1 MSKAI
6 DGAII
11 LGVAGAMFL
20 AMDFATGGLGALAN
34 TPLFFDLMLAV
45 AGGGVSMEG
54 GAIAEALT
62 SNRGMNISTR
72 TAAGLRQI
80 IYGQQR
86 VGGTIVYKST
96 TGAGGSGGN
105 YVMNYIIPV
114 ATHTIDSYINIY
126 LDGRQLFFAQNGN
139 SANIGCGHVSTP
151 PTTVVTTSG
160 GVVTGIT
167 ATGGSGFSNVKATR
181 YRVFI
186 SGGGG
191 SGAEAW
197 ATNAGAGGYGTTFV
211 PGAWTVTMVT
221 GGSGYTSTPQ
231 ADLQG
236 KYVFGGSAA
245 ADEQDPTQVNYG
257 LGYGIGPG
265 GVHYN
270 FANKAFCEVRF
281 GDQPAGDYMASL
293 TANDSQYP
301 TTARGG
307 GIAYL
312 YLNVGYDTTQFPGEP
327 EIRVTVN
334 GKNTIWDPRTSTY
347 GFSTNWALQV
357 ADVITDPIFGL
368 GDPSVNQAQLIV
380 CDQMVLTSQGNE
392 FNFSQHIHYDTSTS
406 PGDALAMMMP
416 AAAGKLTR
424 VGGQWNI
431 VPAYWQGVSFAFD
444 ESTLTDAISWSPNR
458 SFKDLVN
465 CVNGTYTAPNYP
477 YALTGDL
484 YDKAGWYYG
493 VTNNLWPYAW
503 QPTSFPQYAADV
515 LHGYSS
521 NQFLAEDGGIM
532 LPMELTLRAVISVV
546 QAQRVA
552 KINMMRNRQQGTG
565 TFPMSLAAWQAQPID
580 VMNFTM
586 GAMGWSGKYLEF
598 DKIKMVAEPVK
609 GAGGEDGALALSCS
623 VSVQETDPSVYEW
636 SITEELTPEDITSM
650 AMQMPNTPAPPSSMT
665 VTSSAGTALIGADG
679 NVTPR
684 ALVSWTAPADNT
696 VTQIQVQYQAVGA
709 TTWLSAGIVDVS
721 LFQTFVTGVVAGSA
735 YNFQIRSLRPSGT
748 FSTWVT
754 ASDTMSITL
763 SISAT
768 SGVIVA
774 PSGTLTTA
782 VTGATADIVVAPFT
796 ATVGSLSVACLT
808 AGAVT
813 IPSLV
818 QSTLYYV
825 YYTDVTFSGGA
836 ITPVAT
842 IHTSDFLGKL
852 GYFLIGS
859 ITTA

>member
-1 MSKAI
+1 
-6 DGAII
+6 
-11 LGVAGAMFL
+11 
-20 AMDFATGGLGALAN
+20 
-34 TPLFFDLMLAV
+34 
-45 AGGGVSMEG
+45 
-54 GAIAEALT
+54 
-62 SNRGMNISTR
+62 
-72 TAAGLRQI
+72 
-80 IYGQQR
+80 
-86 VGGTIVYKST
+86 
-96 TGAGGSGGN
+96 
-105 YVMNYIIPV
+105 
-114 ATHTIDSYINIY
+114 
-126 LDGRQLFFAQNGN
+126 
-139 SANIGCGHVSTP
+139 
-151 PTTVVTTSG
+151 
-160 GVVTGIT
+160 
-167 ATGGSGFSNVKATR
+167 
-181 YRVFI
+181 
-186 SGGGG
+186 
-191 SGAEAW
+191 
-197 ATNAGAGGYGTTFV
+197 
-211 PGAWTVTMVT
+211 
-221 GGSGYTSTPQ
+221 
-231 ADLQG
+231 
-236 KYVFGGSAA
+236 
-245 ADEQDPTQVNYG
+245 
-257 LGYGIGPG
+257 
-265 GVHYN
+265 
-270 FANKAFCEVRF
+270 
-281 GDQPAGDYMASL
+281 MASL

-368 GDPSVNQAQLIV
+368 GDPSVNQAQLIASANV